1 MQFQSLGWEDP
12 LEKEMAAHFSIL
24 TWRTPWA
31 MVHGVTKSW
40 TRLKLLSSWNTHIAA
55 QGKRHFTLK
64 TRGFPRGSVVKNAP
78 TNAVYPGLIPGLG
91 RSPGKRNGN
100 PFQYFYWD
108 RGVWQL
114 QAMGSQKVGHDRD
127 LRTPGQEFSKIRSA
141 TEELKR
147 VYTVVWKVMYLE
159 YERRNK
165 LHQKETHRS
174 ILSRLLGFC

>member
-127 LRTPGQEFSKIRSA
+127 LRTPGQEFSKTQNEKKNGVKGTLQIFGQVLSFIFKTILILRF
-141 TEELKR
+141 
-147 VYTVVWKVMYLE
+147 VVDNQVE
-159 YERRNK
+159 
-165 LHQKETHRS
+165 
-174 ILSRLLGFC
+174 I